1 MKRINNAKA
10 EARDLVDGLH
20 FEATRHSGGMR
31 DLLERAA
38 CLLDAYQAGLELAT
52 PHPATG
58 YRLAAAIETNIMERT
73 A

>member
-1 MKRINNAKA
+1 MKNIDNSKT
-10 EARDLVDGLH
+10 EARQIVAGLH
-20 FEATRHSGGMR
+20 FEADRTSGGMR

-58 YRLAAAIETNIMERT
+58 CRIVINEVSAG
-73 A
+73 